1 MKFKEILSAGVPL
14 PEEILR
20 REMAESG
27 VPVELLRREMQK
39 LMEVMLE
46 EAEKQ
51 YGKRQKTLA
60 GFTGDNGSKMA
71 SHDAVMLSEFSHMAT
86 VVALSLAESN
96 AAMGRVVACP
106 TGGACGVVPGVMYA
120 LKKLKG
126 AQYDEL
132 LNSFIVAGGIG
143 WCIEKNATIAGAEGG
158 CQAEMGT
165 AAAMASALLTYY
177 FTESGEKA
185 ANAAAIALKSMLGLV
200 CDPVGGYVEVPCVKR
215 NGIAVNIA
223 ISAAEMA
230 LAGIESVIPFD
241 EVVEA
246 MHRVGKSLPESLRE
260 TGLGGLAATPTARK
274 IVKDLKLRQHSAEK
288 Q

>member
-1 MKFKEILSAGVPL
+1 MKMRFEDFLNDENSL
-14 PEEILR
+14 PEAILE
-20 REMAESG
+20 REMIETG
-27 VPVELLRREMQK
+27 VPVDLLRREMKK
-39 LMEVMLE
+39 LMDVMLE
-46 EAEKQ
+46 ESEKQ

-60 GFTGDNGSKMA
+60 GITGNNGFKMA
-71 SHDAVMLSEFSHMAT
+71 AHNPELLSEFSHTAT
-86 VVALSLAESN
+86 VVSLSLAESN

-106 TGGACGVVPGVMYA
+106 TGGACGVVPGVLYA

-126 AQYDEL
+126 ASDSEL
-132 LNSFIVAGGIG
+132 LNAFIVAGGIG
-143 WCIEKNATIAGAEGG
+143 WCIEKNATISGAEGG

-165 AAAMASALLTYY
+165 AAAMGAALLAYH
-177 FTESGEKA
+177 FTNNGKKA
-185 ANAAAIALKSMLGLV
+185 ENAAALALKSMLGLV
-200 CDPVGGYVEVPCVKR
+200 CDPVGGFVEVPCVKR

-223 ISAAEMA
+223 IAAAEMA

-274 IVKDLKLRQHSAEK
+274 IVRRITDRQRP
-288 Q
+288 

>member
-1 MKFKEILSAGVPL
+1 MKMRFEDFLNDEKPL
-14 PEEILR
+14 PEAILE
-20 REMAESG
+20 REMMETG
-27 VPVELLRREMQK
+27 VPVDLLRREMK
-39 LMEVMLE
+39 RLMDVMLE
-46 EAEKQ
+46 ESETQ

-60 GFTGDNGSKMA
+60 GLTGENGVKMA
-71 SHDAVMLSEFSHMAT
+71 NHTPRLLSEFSHTAT

-106 TGGACGVVPGVMYA
+106 TGGACGVVPAVLFS

-126 AQYDEL
+126 APNDEL
-132 LNSFIVAGGIG
+132 LNAFIVAGGIG
-143 WCIEKNATIAGAEGG
+143 WCIEKNATISGAEGG

-165 AAAMASALLTYY
+165 AAAMAAALLAYY
-177 FTESGEKA
+177 LTNNGKIAE
-185 ANAAAIALKSMLGLV
+185 NAAALALKSMLGLV
-200 CDPVGGYVEVPCVKR
+200 CDPVGGFVEVPCVKR

-223 ISAAEMA
+223 IAAAEMA

-274 IVKDLKLRQHSAEK
+274 IERKIREYQDME
-288 Q
+288 